1 MIETGV
7 QWLEQEEAGR
17 GEATPASAQSPAS
30 ATDDRDRGCPSRV
43 CGCPATAAQ
52 REEKR
57 LVAARPHQAQ
67 NPPSGSLSPQRG

>member
-17 GEATPASAQSPAS
+17 GKATPAQSPAS

-67 NPPSGSLSPQRG
+67 KPASAANSRRERG